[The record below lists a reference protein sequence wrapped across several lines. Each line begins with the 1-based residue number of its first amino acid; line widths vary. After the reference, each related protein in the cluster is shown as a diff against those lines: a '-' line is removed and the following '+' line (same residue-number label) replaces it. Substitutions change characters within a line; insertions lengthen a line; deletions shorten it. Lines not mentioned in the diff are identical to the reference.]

1 MAWGKEGLAKRLDG
15 CMTLSDELHSHLL
28 ETGVYIFA
36 KPTSGVIL
44 WRPKDTY
51 SADEIFL
58 RLPAGSASLATISGE
73 KWIRHVA
80 ANPNMEIDLLC
91 SEITTAFGY

>member
-1 MAWGKEGLAKRLDG
+1 MGSRGAIGLPLLATLMAWGKEGLAKRLDG

-44 WRPKDTY
+44 WRPRAPY
-51 SADEIFL
+51 SADEL
-58 RLPAGSASLATISGE
+58 SLIH
-73 KWIRHVA
+73 I
-80 ANPNMEIDLLC
+80 
-91 SEITTAFGY
+91 